1 VGDENSNRVL
11 DPDCPRREL
20 QSAFQRGIDNLFN
33 RVRQLEIVDV
43 KRKASIDGHENRLAK
58 LERLIESKAMTGPE
72 LMDALAKRPAA
83 PTKRQQVAEKFL
95 DAAVGEFGYLAA
107 ADWLYQSASRAQSKD
122 PDAYERMVKMARL
135 LEEAAREEKDA

>member
-1 VGDENSNRVL
+1 MGDENSNRVL

-95 DAAVGEFGYLAA
+95 DAAVGEWGYRAT

-135 LEEAAREEKDA
+135 LEEAAREEQE